1 MGIQTNIILGGIL
14 IVSLSG
20 SAMYINLQKT
30 QIDKLKIELNVAI
43 NNEKLLK
50 NAIETSKAEL
60 ENQLEREKLNQ
71 EKIVE
76 LTEASNEARKEVS
89 KLRNTFAK
97 HDLNS
102 LAIAKGALIEK
113 IINRGTAK
121 VNKELA
127 DLTNPRQFDEN
138 IIN

>member
-20 SAMYINLQKT
+20 SVMYINLQKT

-50 NAIETSKAEL
+50 NAIEISKAEL
-60 ENQLEREKLNQ
+60 ENQLVREKLNQ

>member
-20 SAMYINLQKT
+20 SVMYINLQKT

>member
-43 NNEKLLK
+43 DNQKILK